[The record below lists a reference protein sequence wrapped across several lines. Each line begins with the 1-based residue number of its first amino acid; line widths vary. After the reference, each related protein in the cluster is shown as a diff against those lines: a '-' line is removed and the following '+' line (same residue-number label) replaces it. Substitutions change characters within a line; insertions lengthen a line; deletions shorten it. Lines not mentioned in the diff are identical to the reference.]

1 MFLVARLNGNTE
13 DYVAAQQIAI
23 SLTSLI
29 FIIPQ
34 SLGISTTVRVGY
46 SLGCEEFNRAR
57 YISGVS
63 IATAI
68 LISIVTAIF
77 LVAFRYPL
85 VSMYTDD
92 MAVIG
97 IAGSVIL
104 YAAAFQLGDAIQC
117 VASYALRG
125 YKVTTIPMV
134 IHIIAFWGCG
144 LIPGYFMA
152 FHGGMG
158 IYGFWT
164 TLVVSLG
171 VAAVLLLW
179 YLEIHSKKSSPKLGF
194 APYKII

>member
-1 MFLVARLNGNTE
+1 MYYVLVARLNGNTE

-97 IAGSVIL
+97 IAGSVI
-104 YAAAFQLGDAIQC
+104 FICRCFSIGRC
-117 VASYALRG
+117 H
-125 YKVTTIPMV
+125 TM
-134 IHIIAFWGCG
+134 CC
-144 LIPGYFMA
+144 
-152 FHGGMG
+152 
-158 IYGFWT
+158 
-164 TLVVSLG
+164 
-171 VAAVLLLW
+171 
-179 YLEIHSKKSSPKLGF
+179 KLCF
-194 APYKII
+194 AWL